1 VKPDKPVIPVDPSKP
16 IPPDKDPTPPGKN
29 SDEPKGS
36 DHKQPGGGTG
46 QFVNNGQDTPSSI
59 GLPIAAATVASWE
72 KLADRANALNQ
83 AIANTLGLKQA
94 KTIAQEAN
102 SGKETTQKDKN
113 NRSDSKDGTSDAA
126 RSSKENGK
134 QDKNNQTTSSAS
146 ESEQADSSQ
155 EEQGINNVVHAIKKG
170 IFVALML
177 ILLLS
182 IGTAIYLLIKNKK
195 RNEEK

>member
-1 VKPDKPVIPVDPSKP
+1 
-16 IPPDKDPTPPGKN
+16 
-29 SDEPKGS
+29 
-36 DHKQPGGGTG
+36 
-46 QFVNNGQDTPSSI
+46 
-59 GLPIAAATVASWE
+59 
-72 KLADRANALNQ
+72 
-83 AIANTLGLKQA
+83 
-94 KTIAQEAN
+94 
-102 SGKETTQKDKN
+102 
-113 NRSDSKDGTSDAA
+113 
-126 RSSKENGK
+126 
-134 QDKNNQTTSSAS
+134 NQTTSSAS